1 MPILAQVFWLIGTLP
16 WNKSRRPAVRR
27 YAWWQCVP
35 RRQPL
40 PGGTVR
46 GDVGAT
52 QRRALFV
59 FFLYLFFAQI
69 CLDGRTYISI
79 LVIYGEPKLPDAPC
93 SDQIADARIIISI
106 GMSALARIKMHVIA
120 NFACFFFHRP
130 RVFAVGGFPCEG
142 HSPNGKAHSESVV
155 CDRRSRYQWLR
166 QQQVL
171 LGCVLGVLL
180 ISIE

>member
-1 MPILAQVFWLIGTLP
+1 M
-16 WNKSRRPAVRR
+16 
-27 YAWWQCVP
+27 
-35 RRQPL
+35 
-40 PGGTVR
+40 
-46 GDVGAT
+46 
-52 QRRALFV
+52 
-59 FFLYLFFAQI
+59 
-69 CLDGRTYISI
+69 
-79 LVIYGEPKLPDAPC
+79 IYGEPKLPDAPC

-180 ISIE
+180 ISIEWKSISQSVSNCKLLLYKMSWHHCGLLKESGQDKATVLTPVLAAPPVPKQERTNHWGVFIVCCL